1 MRLRNL
7 AALAAVHVVLGGC
20 AETSQHGRHVVSAAE
35 RPPIEDLCEGRGC
48 LADYY
53 MFSSEAFGTG
63 GLAEYYISSEEE
75 EKHFR
80 SLNQK
85 HCRYHP
91 PKIAKHICPGG
102 IHFVYGKR
110 AESVKNRREAYKE
123 FVAGWLATYPSEKE
137 AYLAIA
143 AAALDRAWE
152 RYCSDIP
159 LRSLNASRVGKTQT
173 QTWDEKN
180 PPDTYFGGMPHVLP
194 APLARDHLAR
204 WMEGGGSYDSPAR
217 VAPGY
222 ENASESL
229 MTVMSCD
236 EGGER

>member
-7 AALAAVHVVLGGC
+7 AALAAVHVALGGC
-20 AETSQHGRHVVSAAE
+20 AETTQRGQRIVSAAE
-35 RPPIEDLCEGRGC
+35 RPPIEELCEGRGC

-63 GLAEYYISSEEE
+63 ELAEYYISSEEE
-75 EKHFR
+75 EKLFW

-91 PKIAKHICPGG
+91 PKIAKHICPRG
-102 IHFVYGKR
+102 IHVTYGR
-110 AESVKNRREAYKE
+110 GAEDVKNRREAYKE

-152 RYCSDIP
+152 RYCNDIP
-159 LRSLNASRVGKTQT
+159 LRALDAARVGETQT
-173 QTWDEKN
+173 RTWDGKN
-180 PPDTYFGGMPHVLP
+180 PPDAPDVAYHPFGLGLDISPS
-194 APLARDHLAR
+194 APVERERLARRIERSRIA
-204 WMEGGGSYDSPAR
+204 S
-217 VAPGY
+217 GY
-222 ENASESL
+222 ENAGESL
-229 MTVMSCD
+229 LTVMSC
-236 EGGER
+236 EGSER